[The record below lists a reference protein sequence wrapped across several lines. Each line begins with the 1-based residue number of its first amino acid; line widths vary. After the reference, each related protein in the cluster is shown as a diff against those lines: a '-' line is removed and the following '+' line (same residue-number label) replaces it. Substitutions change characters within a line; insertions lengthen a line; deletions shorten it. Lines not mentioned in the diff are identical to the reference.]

1 MSVGRRMRWQYAA
14 VLMLLAGSG
23 ICQDDAKPPAPMS
36 EDDARILLYR
46 RLQTDALYGPSTSMD
61 CVQFHTERR
70 SPRHFDFII
79 TLKTEEPCAQARGPY
94 TGVDEFRVFRGNG
107 KLMWYF
113 EEDARY
119 VDYERAKD
127 FRKR

>member
-1 MSVGRRMRWQYAA
+1 MSVGRRMRRQCAA
-14 VLMLLAGSG
+14 VLMLVAGTG
-23 ICQDDAKPPAPMS
+23 ICQDEAAPPAPMS
-36 EDDARILLYR
+36 ENDARVLLYR

-79 TLKTEEPCAQARGPY
+79 TLKSEEPCAQARGPY
-94 TGVDEFRVFRGNG
+94 TGVDEFRVFRANG

-113 EEDARY
+113 EEDARF